1 MKGALLQLTS
11 SDDPAQNLATVESL
25 IVAAAA
31 QGAGF
36 VCTPEVTNCV
46 SMDRGHQAAV
56 LHHEQDDPTLARLCD
71 VAKAQSVWLAIGSL
85 ALKGGADERFVNR
98 SFLIAPDGQIAARY
112 DKIHMF
118 DVQVSETETYFE
130 SSGYAP
136 GSQAVVADAGFAKLG
151 LTICYDLRFPHLHRA
166 LAQAGAQ
173 VLLVPSAFSP
183 VTGAA
188 HWEPLLRARAIETGC
203 YVVAAAQTGIHSAGV
218 GKARKTYGHSLV
230 VSPWGEVLVDLG
242 TQPTTPDNITLVDF
256 NVTDVSQARQRI
268 PALTHDRDF
277 SGPKTHEPTNR

>member
-1 MKGALLQLTS
+1 MKLALLQLTS
-11 SDDPAQNLATVESL
+11 SDDPTENLATVKTL
-25 IVAAAA
+25 IVAAVQ

-46 SMDRGHQAAV
+46 SMDRAHQNAV
-56 LHHEQDDPTLARLCD
+56 LQHEDDDTTLSGLRKIARE
-71 VAKAQSVWLAIGSL
+71 QSVWLSIGSL
-85 ALKGGADERFVNR
+85 ALKGGDDGRFVNR
-98 SFLIAPDGQIAARY
+98 SFLISPDGDIAARY

-136 GSQAVVADAGFAKLG
+136 GSNAVVADAGFAQIG
-151 LTICYDLRFPHLHRA
+151 LTVCYDVRFPYLHRA
-166 LAQAGAQ
+166 LAKAGAQ

-203 YVVAAAQTGIHSAGV
+203 YVVAAAQTGEHKASS
-218 GKARKTYGHSLV
+218 GKSRNTHGHSLV

-242 TQPTTPDNITLVDF
+242 EEPTSPSNITLVDL
-256 NVTDVSQARQRI
+256 NVRDVSKARQRI
-268 PALTHDRDF
+268 PALTHDKEFD
-277 SGPKTHEPTNR
+277 GPTPNEPTNR